1 MGIIRLFFF
10 FLNIFCKF
18 HQNRPWSKINRQ
30 RLKYNAMF
38 SINVKLDQKEE
49 LLKWEE
55 PSTNK
60 CSKVN
65 GKSEKTDSLI
75 NINSSKQTVSSKGN
89 KC

>member
-1 MGIIRLFFF
+1 
-10 FLNIFCKF
+10 
-18 HQNRPWSKINRQ
+18 
-30 RLKYNAMF
+30 MF